1 MKSIFVS
8 RLFEDKKYADNIKKW
23 EKEGQLKGYTITFE
37 TKDLR
42 QLGEQIIKEY
52 LKKMVNG
59 ATVLLVLVG
68 DDTHNH
74 KWIEYEVQLA
84 KSYNKEVFWMRI
96 PNTTGAKP
104 LILGKVTGLKYH
116 ANQIVKYIK

>member
-1 MKSIFVS
+1 MKSIFIS
-8 RLFEDKKYADNIKKW
+8 RLYEDKKHADNLKKW
-23 EKEGQLKGYTITFE
+23 QTRGLLDGYTITFE

-42 QLGEQIIKEY
+42 NQGENAIKEY
-52 LKKMVNG
+52 LKRKVNG
-59 ATVLLVLVG
+59 ATALLVLVG

-74 KWIEYEVQLA
+74 KWIKYEVDLA
-84 KSYNKEVFWMRI
+84 NSYHKKVFWMRI

-104 LILGKVTGLKYH
+104 AILNNAKELEYN